1 MLSWPVEP
9 TPSVAAFGRKLDHWL
24 ALARGRADLCLL
36 PEYAAVELG
45 AALAGRSVA
54 SEAEEVAA
62 MVAAAPGILAE
73 MRAAACRAGLW
84 VQAGTL
90 PMLEDGRVVNVAPLI
105 APDGRMAIQRKC
117 MMTRFELESWGVASG
132 GAPQVFDTHF
142 GRIGIAICYDVEFPK
157 HVRMQAE
164 AGAWL
169 ILTPSCTD
177 TRAGAARV
185 RIGAQARALENQFY
199 VAVAHTVGVAPHSA
213 ALDAN
218 HGQAALYGPPDR
230 GFPEDGVVA
239 AGPAD
244 VPGWLFALADPAL
257 VARVRAEGA
266 VRNHQDFPR
275 APMPPCRPAS
285 FA

>member
-9 TPSVAAFGRKLDHWL
+9 TPSVAAFGRKLDYWL
-24 ALARGRADLCLL
+24 AQARGQAELCLL
-36 PEYAAVELG
+36 PEYTAVELG

-54 SEAEEVAA
+54 GEAEELAA
-62 MVAAAPGILAE
+62 MVAAAPEILAE
-73 MRAAACRAGLW
+73 MRAAARRAGLW

-90 PMLEDGRVVNVAPLI
+90 PMLAEGRVVNVAPLI

-117 MMTRFELESWGVASG
+117 MMTRFELESWGVAPG
-132 GAPQVFDTHF
+132 GAPQVFDTPF
-142 GRIGIAICYDVEFPK
+142 GRIGISVCYDVEFPK

-169 ILTPSCTD
+169 ILTPACTD

-199 VAVAHTVGVAPHSA
+199 VAVAPTVGVAPHSA
-213 ALDAN
+213 ALDEN

-244 VPGWLFALADPAL
+244 APGWLFVAADPAL

-275 APMPPCRPAS
+275 APMPPCRPAT